1 MLITYVKMGY
11 LLAKWDILY
20 YLWNVIKKHKVME
33 TRTIIIA
40 RSYSQELFY
49 SKKFKNEKEAISY
62 GERITHQYKGCVITY
77 LKEKRTGHRWEIDV
91 IELSKGGMNIS
102 NLVVNSKKSAKLA
115 AKDLK
120 EYDDTLKTCIYKVY

>member
-1 MLITYVKMGY
+1 
-11 LLAKWDILY
+11 
-20 YLWNVIKKHKVME
+20 ME
-33 TRTIIIA
+33 TKTIIIA

-49 SKKFKNEKEAISY
+49 SKKFKNEKEAISH

-102 NLVVNSKKSAKLA
+102 NLVVNSKKSAKLV
-115 AKDLK
+115 AKNLK
-120 EYDDTLKTCIYKVY
+120 EYDDTLKICIYKVY